1 MQTVSG
7 QIDLLQHLMATAEV
21 RHRVLSQNL
30 ANVNTPG
37 YHRMDVS
44 FDEALQRHLS
54 SDDTPLQA
62 TEQQGLP
69 ERADGNNVD
78 VDQELG
84 QLNQNALIHQTATQ
98 LIVSQ
103 MSKLRRAMS

>member
-1 MQTVSG
+1 MQNVSG

-30 ANVNTPG
+30 ANTNTPG

-44 FDEALQRHLS
+44 FDEALERHMRNDS
-54 SDDTPLQA
+54 TPPTA
-62 TEQQGLP
+62 AEQHGLP

-98 LIVSQ
+98 LLVSQ
-103 MSKLRRAMS
+103 MTKLRRAMS

>member
-1 MQTVSG
+1 MQNVSG
-7 QIDLLQHLMATAEV
+7 QIDLLQQLMATAEV

-37 YHRMDVS
+37 YHRLDVS
-44 FDEALQRHLS
+44 FDEELQRHLRGEAG
-54 SDDTPLQA
+54 TPEAVEQA
-62 TEQQGLP
+62 GLP

-84 QLNQNALIHQTATQ
+84 QLSQNALIHQAATQ